1 MNLQP
6 DDPRLTAYA
15 LGELDETER
24 AEIEQ
29 YLEQNEEARA
39 EVELTRAFA
48 QQLTEEFKREDTPA
62 LTDLQRHRIQKAT
75 APRHTWRRV
84 MAYAAGLLVV
94 LGVSGLYVEHS
105 MRTFSLG
112 DIIAVA
118 DNAKPGSPPPP
129 PASAPQEL
137 SDSEGMTEMAPASAA
152 VSEPVASEEAV
163 SADVLTNA
171 PIAQYQQRTT
181 LKIREDSAVSAKKQ
195 AVRDED
201 KTLQRQT
208 RLSAANERASR
219 LSEHDRSSGLQ
230 NVSVGGNIQLRG
242 QWHQGKSEPSVKIGD
257 QRLEQGSSCIPITP
271 MPPIHSHPTPNTESY
286 ATINENPFAMVT
298 SEPLSTFSIDVDT
311 ASYANVRRFLNQGQ
325 LPPADAVRIEELINY
340 FKYDY
345 PQPDGEVPFS
355 VNVEVNA
362 CPWAP
367 DHMLARIGLRGKV
380 PVMDERPPCNLIFL
394 LDVSGSMSARN
405 KLPLLKRSMAM
416 LANSLA
422 PNDRIGIVVY
432 DNVPRVVL
440 EPTPSSNLGTITCAI
455 NSLEANGGTNGADG
469 LRLAYEV
476 ARRSFIEGGINRIL
490 VGTDGDFN
498 VGTTDHDELIQMIQ
512 QQAKSGVF
520 LSVLGFGMGNLK
532 DANLE
537 GLADKGNGNYA
548 YIDTFN
554 EARRVLLEQAAS
566 TLITIAKDVKIQ
578 VEFNPAK
585 VGAYRL
591 IGYENRALAA
601 QDFNDDRKDA
611 GEIGAGHTVTALYEL
626 VPAGQP
632 LPTPNVDPLK
642 YQPNPAQE
650 ETAAPP
656 TSSSDELMTVKLRY
670 KQPDG
675 NTSSKI
681 EVPVMASS
689 EGAPSPDY
697 TFAAG
702 VAAFGMILRDSQ
714 HKGTATLDMVS
725 DLAQRGKGADR
736 DGSRTEFLG
745 MVSTAQALLP

>member
-1 MNLQP
+1 
-6 DDPRLTAYA
+6 
-15 LGELDETER
+15 
-24 AEIEQ
+24 
-29 YLEQNEEARA
+29 
-39 EVELTRAFA
+39 
-48 QQLTEEFKREDTPA
+48 
-62 LTDLQRHRIQKAT
+62 
-75 APRHTWRRV
+75 
-84 MAYAAGLLVV
+84 
-94 LGVSGLYVEHS
+94 
-105 MRTFSLG
+105 
-112 DIIAVA
+112 
-118 DNAKPGSPPPP
+118 
-129 PASAPQEL
+129 
-137 SDSEGMTEMAPASAA
+137 
-152 VSEPVASEEAV
+152 
-163 SADVLTNA
+163 
-171 PIAQYQQRTT
+171 
-181 LKIREDSAVSAKKQ
+181 
-195 AVRDED
+195 
-201 KTLQRQT
+201 
-208 RLSAANERASR
+208 
-219 LSEHDRSSGLQ
+219 
-230 NVSVGGNIQLRG
+230 
-242 QWHQGKSEPSVKIGD
+242 
-257 QRLEQGSSCIPITP
+257 
-271 MPPIHSHPTPNTESY
+271 
-286 ATINENPFAMVT
+286 
-298 SEPLSTFSIDVDT
+298 
-311 ASYANVRRFLNQGQ
+311 
-325 LPPADAVRIEELINY
+325 
-340 FKYDY
+340 
-345 PQPDGEVPFS
+345 
-355 VNVEVNA
+355 
-362 CPWAP
+362 
-367 DHMLARIGLRGKV
+367 V